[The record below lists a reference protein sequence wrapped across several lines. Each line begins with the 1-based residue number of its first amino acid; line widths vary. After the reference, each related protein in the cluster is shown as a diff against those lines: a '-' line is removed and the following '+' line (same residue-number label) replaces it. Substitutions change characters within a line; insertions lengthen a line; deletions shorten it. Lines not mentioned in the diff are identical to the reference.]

1 MKALSVIALAVT
13 LAGCTCPVRSV
24 PTAAQTV
31 ARPVALKVDAQNG
44 RSTIAANKQSPQ
56 AAEADPVT
64 EKAKAAIAALMENP
78 ATAQFSKM
86 SRAFRNLSSESLDT
100 ICGYVKGKDASGRDT
115 GDMPF
120 LYIIDNGEP
129 FLVDGSSS
137 VIETVYR
144 SLCD

>member
-1 MKALSVIALAVT
+1 
-13 LAGCTCPVRSV
+13 
-24 PTAAQTV
+24 
-31 ARPVALKVDAQNG
+31 
-44 RSTIAANKQSPQ
+44 
-56 AAEADPVT
+56 
-64 EKAKAAIAALMENP
+64 MENP

-86 SRAFRNLSSESLDT
+86 SRASRNLSSESLDT